1 MEHPCV
7 QELQFSSTLWF
18 SLQLI
23 SLAQLSHLA
32 LKGIK
37 AIIKDSGML
46 TVRDELSRL
55 FLCSCLMPSGNV

>member
-1 MEHPCV
+1 MEHLCV

-23 SLAQLSHLA
+23 NFAQLARLA
-32 LKGIK
+32 LKVIK

-46 TVRDELSRL
+46 TV
-55 FLCSCLMPSGNV
+55 

>member
-46 TVRDELSRL
+46 TV
-55 FLCSCLMPSGNV
+55 